1 MDEKNLMGRILAAA
15 RKGPNLTMPQPD
27 SDGYTPPSVGTA
39 HARLVGYYEMGKH
52 LSEYKGQPR
61 LHDEVWLVFELSGP
75 NHQPRAFVDEMP
87 VPHRVTVKET
97 LDLRASA
104 RFFKLFGMM
113 NYAGKATHMAQLLG
127 EAYLVEI
134 THSKS
139 KDGKRTY
146 ANLRDANGYKV
157 RGPSFQDPISGETVN
172 VNVAPLM
179 TEPRAFL
186 WDMVDVEMWDSIHV
200 HGEYEAKTDDKGN
213 VTQPTRSKNVLQNY
227 IKEAINWPEHR
238 LSNFLDGRHG
248 PMSNGSIRE
257 SRVNLTGDAL
267 KAMQAE
273 NCRHLRE
280 AVASV
285 LREYKSRRPPSKTVR
300 RSRKAT

>member
-1 MDEKNLMGRILAAA
+1 MGGKNLMGRILEAA
-15 RKGPNLTMPQPD
+15 RKGPNMTMPQPD
-27 SDGYTPPSVGTA
+27 SDGYAPPSVGTA
-39 HARLVGYYEMGKH
+39 HARLVGYYEVGKH
-52 LSEYKGQPR
+52 PGEYQGQPR
-61 LHDEVWLVFELSGP
+61 VYDEVKLVFELSGP
-75 NHQPRAFVDEMP
+75 NHQPRQLPDGTR
-87 VPHRVTVKET
+87 VPQRITVNEKKA
-97 LDLRASA
+97 LGAKA
-104 RFFKLFGMM
+104 NFFRLFGMM

-134 THSKS
+134 SHSKS

-157 RGPSFQDPISGETVN
+157 RGPSFQDPISGVTVN
-172 VNVAPLM
+172 VNVAPPL

-213 VTQPTRSKNVLQNY
+213 VTQPARSKNVLQNY
-227 IKEAINWPEHR
+227 IKEAINWPEHP

-248 PMSNGSIRE
+248 PMPSGSIRE